1 MTTIKYY
8 AFNVWVIFA
17 DNTEA
22 TPFFDLVACDIE
34 AAKGD
39 IKEAYQEE
47 FTVISYTQKDLVK
60 TVTYNF

>member
-17 DNTEA
+17 GNEEA

-34 AAKGD
+34 SAKGD

-47 FTVISYTQKDLVK
+47 FTVINYTQKDMVK
-60 TVTYNF
+60 AVTYNF

>member
-17 DNTEA
+17 GNTEA

-47 FTVISYTQKDLVK
+47 FEVISYSQKEMVK
-60 TVTYNF
+60 EVKYNF